1 MVPVLE
7 AVPNFSA
14 GRDEGLLRELTRVAR
29 EAGAEVLDASA
40 DADHNRSVITLLGAP
55 GAVEE
60 AAVRMAAVAAGAI
73 DLREHRGVH
82 PRIGALDVLP
92 FVPLSGLTM
101 DDARESARRVGDRL
115 AREVGLPV
123 YFYAHA
129 SDPPGRRLSVLRRGG
144 FESLVPGFPPDRAP
158 DLLPPGWSHPGIH
171 PVAGAV
177 CVGARPVLLAWNVDV
192 EGFAPAEL
200 TEVAAELRESGG
212 GLPGVRALGLVLQ
225 EQGRMQIS
233 MNVEDVGNHSP
244 FKVFRALED
253 RVSDRGG
260 RVVATEVIGM
270 IPDELVFGAG
280 ADRLALLDRTPSRV
294 LSSRLAEHLAR
305 RAGREAMALVR
316 AVEEEGDEVPPR
328 IREAARRLGE
338 SLIGPK
344 VRDDRI

>member
-14 GRDEGLLRELTRVAR
+14 GRDEELLRELTRVA
-29 EAGAEVLDASA
+29 EEEGAEVLDASS
-40 DADHNRSVITLLGAP
+40 DADHNRSVVTLLGAP
-55 GAVEE
+55 REVEE
-60 AAVRMAAVAAGAI
+60 ATVRMAEVAARAI

-101 DDARESARRVGDRL
+101 DDARESAHRVGARL

-123 YFYAHA
+123 YFYALA
-129 SDPPGRRLSVLRRGG
+129 SDPPGRPLSELRRGG
-144 FESLVPGFPPDRAP
+144 FEALASGLPPERTP
-158 DLLPPGWSHPGIH
+158 DLLPPEWSHPGIH
-171 PVAGAV
+171 PSAGAV
-177 CVGARPVLLAWNVDV
+177 CVGARPLLLAWNVDV
-192 EGFAPAEL
+192 EGLAPAEL

-212 GLPGVRALGLVLQ
+212 GLSGVRALGLVLRD
-225 EQGRMQIS
+225 QGRMQIS
-233 MNVEDVGNHSP
+233 MNLEDVGNHSP

-253 RVSDRGG
+253 RVAGRGG

-305 RAGREAMALVR
+305 RAGREALALVR
-316 AVEEEGDEVPPR
+316 AVEEAGEEVPPR
-328 IREAARRLGE
+328 VREAAQRLGK

>member
-14 GRDEGLLRELTRVAR
+14 GRDEKLLRELTRVA
-29 EAGAEVLDASA
+29 EGVGAEVLDASA
-40 DADHNRSVITLLGAP
+40 DADHNRSVVTLVGAP
-55 GAVEE
+55 GEVEE
-60 AAVRMAAVAAGAI
+60 AAVRMARVAAGAI

-101 DDARESARRVGDRL
+101 ADARASARRVGARL
-115 AREVGLPV
+115 AREVGVPV
-123 YFYAHA
+123 YFYAQA
-129 SDPPGRRLSVLRRGG
+129 SEPPGRLLSDLRRGG
-144 FESLVPGFPPDRAP
+144 FEALARGFPPDRTP
-158 DLLPPGWSHPGIH
+158 DVLPPEWGHPGVH

-177 CVGARPVLLAWNVDV
+177 CVGARPLLLAWNVDV
-192 EGFAPAEL
+192 EGLSPAEL

-212 GLPGVRALGLVLQ
+212 GLPGVRALGLVLPD
-225 EQGRMQIS
+225 QGRMQIS
-233 MNVEDVGNHSP
+233 MNVEDVGNHRP

-253 RVSDRGG
+253 RVSRRGG

-270 IPDELVFGAG
+270 IPDELVFEAG

-305 RAGREAMALVR
+305 RAGGEARALVR
-316 AVEEEGDEVPPR
+316 AVEEAGEEIPPR